1 MTTAD
6 PTNPSPGPR
15 LSWGILGTGNIAHTF
30 ARGLAQSQTGQLLAV
45 ASRTPEKAAQFAQEF
60 GAPRS
65 YASYDDLLA
74 DPDVQAVYISLP
86 NYLHA
91 RWTVRAAQAGKHI
104 LCEKPLASNHAEAMV
119 AIKAARE
126 HDVFLMEAFMYRC
139 HPQTARLAE
148 LVRQGVVGQVRL
160 IQAHFAFNMGGPRPE
175 NVRQQNPASGGS
187 IMDVGC
193 YTASMARLV
202 AGAANG
208 LPFAN
213 PIIARDGY
221 RSRME
226 LKALGYINP
235 ENRVDEWTIATVRFP
250 GDIIASLT
258 TGIQVQ
264 VDSALRIWG
273 SEGNIIVPNPWFPG
287 DPRHGGDEGARII
300 VNRDGQEPEVIT
312 VPTGGQYLYAIEAD
326 TVARHLADRQAPS
339 PAMSWDDSLGN
350 MLTLD
355 AWRNEI
361 GLVFDSE
368 KPEALTMPVSGRPL
382 ARRADHP
389 MAYGEIPGVDKPVA
403 KLVMGTM
410 VFQPGEL
417 RLARALLDH
426 YVEMGGNALDTA
438 HVYRSEETVGHWL
451 KLSGMRDQLVVIA
464 KGVRNPDDDPE
475 TLTQQL
481 YESLDKLQTDYV
493 DLYLMHADNT
503 DVPAG
508 EWVAC
513 LNEHLRA
520 GRIRAFG
527 GSNWSIPRIEE
538 ANAYAQAHGL
548 VGFAAS
554 SPNLALAR
562 WNEPMWPRCI
572 SASDPES
579 LAWYERTQMPL
590 LAWSSQATGFF
601 TGRYR
606 PEDRDRPELANIV
619 RTWFNDD
626 NFRRLERVQELA
638 RRKGVTPAQIAL
650 AYVLSLP
657 LRVFALVGPQTI
669 AELNEAFPALR
680 VHLNEAERRWL
691 NLETDARPTP

>member
-1 MTTAD
+1 MTTQD
-6 PTNPSPGPR
+6 KGGNTPVRR
-15 LSWGILGTGNIAHTF
+15 LAWGILGTGNIAHTF
-30 ARGLAQSQTGQLLAV
+30 ARGLAQSQTGRLAAV
-45 ASRTPEKAAQFAQEF
+45 ASRSPAKAEEFAREF

-65 YASYDDLLA
+65 YGSYDELLA
-74 DPDVQAVYISLP
+74 DPEIEAVYISLP
-86 NYLHA
+86 NHLHA

-104 LCEKPLASNHAEAMV
+104 LCEKPLASNHAEAMT
-119 AIKAARE
+119 AIEAARQ

-139 HPQTARLAE
+139 HPQTAKLAE
-148 LVRQGVVGQVRL
+148 LVREGTIGQVRL
-160 IQAHFAFNMGGPRPE
+160 IQAHFAFNMHGLHPE
-175 NVRQQNPASGGS
+175 NVRQQNYSSGGG

-213 PIIARDGY
+213 PIIAQDGY
-221 RSRME
+221 HSQME

-235 ENRVDEWTIATVRFP
+235 QNRVDEWTIATVRFP

-264 VDSALRIWG
+264 VDPALRIWG
-273 SEGNIIVPNPWFPG
+273 SEGHIIVPNPWFPG
-287 DPRHGGDEGARII
+287 DPRYGGDEGARIVI
-300 VNRDGQEPEVIT
+300 QRDGQEPEELT
-312 VPTGGQYLYAIEAD
+312 VGTGGQYLYAIEAD

-339 PAMSWDDSLGN
+339 PCMTWADSLGN

-355 AWRNEI
+355 AWRKEI
-361 GLVFDSE
+361 GLVFDTE
-368 KPEALTMPVSGRPL
+368 KPEGLKMPTSGRPL
-382 ARRADHP
+382 ARRPDHP
-389 MAYGEIPGVDKPVA
+389 MTYGRIAGIDKPVA

-426 YVEMGGNALDTA
+426 YVELGGNALDTA

-451 KLSGMRDQLVVIA
+451 RLSGIRDQLVVIA
-464 KGVRNPDDDPE
+464 KGVRDPQDDPT
-475 TLTQQL
+475 TLTTQL
-481 YESLDKLQTDYV
+481 YESLEKLQTDYV

-503 DVPAG
+503 DIPAG
-508 EWVAC
+508 EWVEC

-520 GRIRAFG
+520 GRIHAYG
-527 GSNWSIPRIEE
+527 GSNWSIARIEE
-538 ANAYAQAHGL
+538 ANAYAQEHGL

-579 LAWYERTQMPL
+579 LAWYARTGMPL

-606 PEDRDRPELANIV
+606 PEDKDRPELANIV
-619 RTWFNDD
+619 RTWFNDE
-626 NFRRLERVQELA
+626 NFLRLERAKELA
-638 RRKGVTPAQIAL
+638 QQKGVTPAQIAL
-650 AYVLSLP
+650 AWVLSQP
-657 LRVFALVGPQTI
+657 LAVHALIGPQTI
-669 AELNEAFPALR
+669 DELNEAIPALR
-680 VHLNEAERRWL
+680 LTLSEAERRWL
-691 NLETDARPTP
+691 NLESDELA

>member
-1 MTTAD
+1 MSTDANTLSGQGA
-6 PTNPSPGPR
+6 R
-15 LSWGILGTGNIAHTF
+15 LAWGILGTGNIAHTF
-30 ARGLAQSQTGQLLAV
+30 ARGLAQSQTGRLLAV
-45 ASRTPEKAAQFAQEF
+45 ASRTQEKAAQFAAEF
-60 GAPRS
+60 GALRS
-65 YASYDDLLA
+65 YGSYDDLLA
-74 DPDVQAVYISLP
+74 DPEVQAVYISLP
-86 NYLHA
+86 NHLHA

-104 LCEKPLASNHAEAMV
+104 LCEKPLASNYAEAMT
-119 AIKAARE
+119 AIEAARE
-126 HDVFLMEAFMYRC
+126 NDVFLMEAFMYRC
-139 HPQTARLAE
+139 HPQTAKLAE
-148 LVRQGVVGQVRL
+148 LVREGVIGRVRL
-160 IQAHFAFNMGGPRPE
+160 IQAHFAFDMKGPRE
-175 NVRQQNPASGGS
+175 NVRQQNHSSGGG

-213 PIIARDGY
+213 PMIARDGY
-221 RSRME
+221 RSQTE

-235 ENRVDEWTIATVRFP
+235 DNRVDEWTMATVRFP

-258 TGIQVQ
+258 TGIQVR

-273 SEGNIIVPNPWFPG
+273 SDGNIIVPNPWFPG

-300 VNRDGQEPEVIT
+300 INRDGQEPEEIT
-312 VPTGGQYLYAIEAD
+312 VTTGGQYLYAIEAD

-355 AWRNEI
+355 AWRKEI
-361 GLVFDSE
+361 GLVFDTE
-368 KPEALTMPVSGRPL
+368 KPEGLSMPTVGRPL
-382 ARRADHP
+382 ARRADAP
-389 MAYGEIPGVDKPVA
+389 MTHGEISGVNKPVS

-426 YVEMGGNALDTA
+426 FVELGGTAFDTA
-438 HVYRSEETVGHWL
+438 HVYRSEETVGQWL
-451 KLSGMRDQLVVIA
+451 KLSGIRDQLVVIA
-464 KGVRNPDDDPE
+464 KGVRNPEDDPE
-475 TLTQQL
+475 TLTSQL

-520 GRIRAFG
+520 GRIRAYG

-572 SASDPES
+572 SASAPES
-579 LAWYERTQMPL
+579 LAWYERTQLPL

-606 PEDRDRPELANIV
+606 PEDRVKPELANIV
-619 RTWFNDD
+619 RTWFNDA
-626 NFRRLERVQELA
+626 NFTRLERVQELA
-638 RRKGVTPAQIAL
+638 RCKGVTPAQIAL

-657 LRVFALVGPQTI
+657 LRVYALIGPQTI
-669 AELNEAFPALR
+669 DELNEALPALGL
-680 VHLNEAERRWL
+680 HLNEDERRWL
-691 NLETDARPTP
+691 NLESDTLAG

>member
-1 MTTAD
+1 MTNHA
-6 PTNPSPGPR
+6 NAPSEQGPR
-15 LSWGILGTGNIAHTF
+15 LAWGILGTGNIAHTF
-30 ARGLAQSQTGQLLAV
+30 ARGLAQSETGRLLAV
-45 ASRTPEKAAQFAQEF
+45 ASRTPEKAAQFATEF

-65 YASYDDLLA
+65 YGSYDDLLA

-86 NYLHA
+86 NHLHA

-104 LCEKPLASNHAEAMV
+104 LCEKPLASNYAEAMTS
-119 AIKAARE
+119 IEAARQ

-139 HPQTARLAE
+139 HPQTARLVE

-160 IQAHFAFNMGGPRPE
+160 IQAHFAFNMRGPRE
-175 NVRQQNPASGGS
+175 NVRQQNYSSGGG

-213 PIIARDGY
+213 PIVLRDGY
-221 RSRME
+221 RSQMA
-226 LKALGYINP
+226 LKALGVINP
-235 ENRVDEWTIATVRFP
+235 ENRVDEWTMATLRFP
-250 GDIIASLT
+250 GDIIACLT

-273 SEGNIIVPNPWFPG
+273 AEGNIIVPNPWFPG

-300 VNRDGQEPEVIT
+300 VNRDGQPPEEIT

-326 TVARHLADRQAPS
+326 TVARHLADRQAPN
-339 PAMSWDDSLGN
+339 PCMTWDDSLGN

-355 AWRNEI
+355 AWRKEI
-361 GLVFDSE
+361 GLVFDTE
-368 KPEALTMPVSGRPL
+368 KPEALVLPTSGRPL
-382 ARRADHP
+382 AHRPDHP
-389 MAYGEIPGVDKPVA
+389 MTYGEIEGVGKPVA

-410 VFQPGEL
+410 VFQAGEV

-426 YVEMGGNALDTA
+426 YVELGGNALDTA

-451 KLSGMRDQLVVIA
+451 KRSGIREQLVVIA
-464 KGVRNPDDDPE
+464 KGVRDPGDDPE
-475 TLTQQL
+475 TLNRQL
-481 YESLDKLQTDYV
+481 AESLDKLQTDHV

-513 LNEHLRA
+513 LNEHLQA
-520 GRIRAFG
+520 GRIHAYG

-562 WNEPMWPRCI
+562 WNEPMWPRCL

-579 LAWYERTQMPL
+579 LAWYARTGLPL

-601 TGRYR
+601 TGRYH
-606 PEDRDRPELANIV
+606 PEDRERPELANIV
-619 RTWFNDD
+619 RTWFNAD
-626 NFRRLERVQELA
+626 NFSRLERVEALA
-638 RRKGVTPAQIAL
+638 QRKGVTPAQVAL
-650 AYVLSLP
+650 AYVLSQP
-657 LRVFALVGPQTI
+657 LAVHALIGPQTI
-669 AELNEAFPALR
+669 DELNEAIPALG
-680 VHLNEAERRWL
+680 LLLSEAERRWL
-691 NLETDARPTP
+691 NLETDALPGA